1 MVCSKVLLGGKIVF
15 VTYLTHSL
23 VSVLIKHWRL
33 VLLILLHSHP
43 FELASSTYHHHLT
56 TLLLFF
62 HISEITEDNYIW
74 SEK

>member
-1 MVCSKVLLGGKIVF
+1 MF

-33 VLLILLHSHP
+33 YLVLLILLHSHP
-43 FELASSTYHHHLT
+43 FELASSTYNHHLI

-62 HISEITEDNYIW
+62 HISEITEDNYIR